1 MIHPDLQREIA
12 ACVGM
17 LREGG
22 GVIFPS
28 ETGWNLACDALNRT
42 MVNEITSLEHTR
54 YPALLLR
61 EAGMLNRYVAELS
74 EVVYDLVE
82 HTQKP
87 LHLEFEKTLN
97 LPLPDLAFRIA
108 KDPFTLE
115 LLHKFGKPLISVT
128 FNADHPPSKNKPLPL
143 SRYYMVN
150 LRQSPD
156 AGKQTPVVIRFG
168 LGGRFKIVS
177 R

>member
-22 GVIFPS
+22 CVIFPS
-28 ETGWNLACDALNRT
+28 ETGWNLACDASNKPLT
-42 MVNEITSLEHTR
+42 AEITLMEHTR
-54 YPALLLR
+54 YPVLLLK

-82 HTQKP
+82 HTEKP
-87 LHLEFEKTLN
+87 LHLEFEKALN
-97 LPLPDLAFRIA
+97 LPLPGLAFRIA

-115 LLHKFGKPLISVT
+115 LLHKFGKPLLSVT
-128 FNADHPPSKNKPLPL
+128 FDHDHSPSKNNPLPL

-168 LGGRFKIVS
+168 TGGRFTMLT